1 MSDALKDL
9 SKTVVYTYTASAV
22 LEPPGSYE
30 DAARQAIYA
39 AHGYTP
45 KPYEDAPRAV
55 RDALS
60 MLLASQGAMVTI
72 DVCADGRRRIR
83 NANR

>member
-9 SKTVVYTYTASAV
+9 SKTVVFTYTASAN
-22 LEPPGSYE
+22 LELPRSSE
-30 DAARQAIYA
+30 DAARQAICA

-45 KPYEDAPRAV
+45 TPYEDAPRAV

-60 MLLASQGAMVTI
+60 MLAASQGAMTTI
-72 DVCADGRRRIR
+72 DVYADGRRRIR
-83 NANR
+83 DANR

>member
-39 AHGYTP
+39 AHGYIP
-45 KPYEDAPRAV
+45 KPYEEAPRAV
-55 RDALS
+55 KDAIS
-60 MLLASQGAMVTI
+60 MLAAAQGALVTI
-72 DVCADGRRRIR
+72 DVYADGRRRIR
-83 NANR
+83 NAHR